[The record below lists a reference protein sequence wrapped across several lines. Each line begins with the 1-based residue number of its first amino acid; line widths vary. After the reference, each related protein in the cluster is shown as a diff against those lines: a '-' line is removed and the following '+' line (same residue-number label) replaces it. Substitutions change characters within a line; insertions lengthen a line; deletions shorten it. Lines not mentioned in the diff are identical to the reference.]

1 MSVAGPRIEHMIE
14 QRTRRRRVTDTSSAA
29 QLLAAAKD
37 RRRVADAAEAELLE
51 LACAWA
57 DAHPPESIH
66 DAAAFQVP
74 GTDHEEQIS
83 GQGCALWRR
92 LRTGR
97 RGSGGPGRR
106 PGRGARPGTLC
117 RARCRPP
124 ARPWPGE

>member
-1 MSVAGPRIEHMIE
+1 MIE

-83 GQGCALWRR
+83 GQGCPLVAAQNGSERVRRAGPETWSRRQTRDFVSSSVQATRPALAGGVR
-92 LRTGR
+92 LRQ
-97 RGSGGPGRR
+97 
-106 PGRGARPGTLC
+106 
-117 RARCRPP
+117 
-124 ARPWPGE
+124 